1 MTRLDVAPHHPQF
14 HVAAPAHGQPTVEH
28 ALRDIAYVL
37 HLTRRVKNEI
47 LAERANREARKKPAA
62 LIR

>member
-1 MTRLDVAPHHPQF
+1 MTRLDVAPHHPKV
-14 HVAAPAHGQPTVEH
+14 HVAVSANRQPTVEQM
-28 ALRDIAYVL
+28 LRDIAYVL